1 MSTFFVH
8 VVGLKIKDVEAYN
21 TTINEYRWEMF
32 CQNTLSDISLA
43 NLKEGKEQTN
53 NGHLRLLKNKP
64 MLANPAVLVRHVRRG
79 KRAETIALEETMK
92 VGEVLKQTFTPIRS
106 HGSEVLAGY
115 RGQAQKPARF
125 PTSPSALPIVVGPER
140 VTGRAISIDKAEQG
154 FKKCISGS
162 ANPKRYGIQSN
173 FSLFK
178 EKNPA
183 CLFALNNIDSA
194 LAREMKTNPD
204 SIFRRMSGI
213 SGTVYYGNKSTCFV
227 IHTEDADLWSVSFLH
242 AGAPKIWYVVRKESH
257 VAHECLTRGMS
268 R

>member
-1 MSTFFVH
+1 
-8 VVGLKIKDVEAYN
+8 
-21 TTINEYRWEMF
+21 MF

-79 KRAETIALEETMK
+79 KRAETTALEETMK
-92 VGEVLKQTFTPIRS
+92 VGEVLKQPFTPIRS

-115 RGQAQKPARF
+115 RGQALKPARF
-125 PTSPSALPIVVGPER
+125 PTSPSALPKGK
-140 VTGRAISIDKAEQG
+140 AISIDKAEQG

-162 ANPKRYGIQSN
+162 ANSKRYGIQSN

-213 SGTVYYGNKSTCFV
+213 SGTVYYGN
-227 IHTEDADLWSVSFLH
+227 IL
-242 AGAPKIWYVVRKESH
+242 IQ
-257 VAHECLTRGMS
+257 
-268 R
+268 